1 MKHLISAKT
10 LTKQEILAIIER
22 AFAMQSVQKQGK
34 SDLLAGKIMAALFFE
49 PSTRTR
55 LSFETAMHRLGGS
68 VISTENAREF
78 SSAVKGETLE
88 DTIRVVSGYAD
99 VIVLR
104 HNEIGAA
111 ARAASVSQVPVLSAG
126 DGAGEHPSQALLDTF
141 TIAKELGRIDDLTV
155 GLVGDLMYGRT
166 VHSLIYTLSQFSGIR
181 FLCAAPS
188 HTPLPDDLIKFATAR
203 GAKVEFEPDLSKVAS
218 AVDVLY
224 QTRIQKER
232 FQSLE
237 EYEVSKGLYVV
248 DEAIL
253 EKMPPSSIIM
263 HPLPRAGEITPA
275 VDRDPRAAYFRQTH
289 YGVPVRMALLLDS
302 LLTTDEGV

>member
-1 MKHLISAKT
+1 MKHLISAKN
-10 LTKQEILAIIER
+10 LTKQDILSVIDR
-22 AFAMQSVQKQGK
+22 ALLMQNVQKERNTR
-34 SDLLAGKIMAALFFE
+34 LLEGRIMAALFFE

-55 LSFETAMHRLGGS
+55 LSFETAMLRLGGN
-68 VISTENAREF
+68 VVSTENAKEF

-88 DTIRVVSGYAD
+88 DTIRVVGGYAD

-111 ARAASVSQVPVLSAG
+111 ARAASVSEVPILSAG

-141 TIAKELGRIDDLTV
+141 TIAKELGRTDDLTV

-166 VHSLIYTLSQFSGIR
+166 VHSLIYTLSQFSNIR
-181 FLCAAPS
+181 FLCAAPA

-203 GAKVEFEPDLSKVAS
+203 GATVEFEADLSKVAS
-218 AVDVLY
+218 EVDVLY

-237 EYEVSKGLYVV
+237 EYEASKGLYVI
-248 DEAIL
+248 DESIL
-253 EKMPPSSIIM
+253 QRMKPSSIIM
-263 HPLPRAGEITPA
+263 HPLPRAGEITTA

-302 LLTTDEGV
+302 LTADEGV

>member
-1 MKHLISAKT
+1 MKHLISAKS
-10 LTKQEILAIIER
+10 LTKQDILSVIDR
-22 AFAMQSVQKQGK
+22 ALHMQNVQKERNTR
-34 SDLLAGKIMAALFFE
+34 LLEGRIMAALFFE

-55 LSFETAMHRLGGS
+55 LSFETAMLRLGGN
-68 VISTENAREF
+68 VISTENAKEF

-88 DTIRVVSGYAD
+88 DTIRVVGGYAD

-111 ARAASVSQVPVLSAG
+111 ARAASVSEVPVLSAG

-141 TIAKELGRIDDLTV
+141 TIAKELGRTDDLTV

-166 VHSLIYTLSQFSGIR
+166 VHSLIYTLSQFSNIR

-203 GAKVEFEPDLSKVAS
+203 GATVEFETNLAKVAGE
-218 AVDVLY
+218 VDVLY

-237 EYEVSKGLYVV
+237 EYEASKGLYVI
-248 DEAIL
+248 DESIL
-253 EKMPPSSIIM
+253 EKMKPSSIIM
-263 HPLPRAGEITPA
+263 HPLPRAGEITTA
-275 VDRDPRAAYFRQTH
+275 VDRDTRAAYFRQTH

-302 LLTTDEGV
+302 LTTDEGV